1 MRVRFLIA
9 ASAFLLAGHVSR
21 AGAQGTVGQETA
33 LVETGARIARETCA
47 SCHSIGAGPEKK
59 AVSAAPSF
67 EAIAAMP
74 SISELAIKVFLQTP
88 HASMPNIML
97 AQAQINALAAYILS
111 LRGK

>member
-1 MRVRFLIA
+1 M
-9 ASAFLLAGHVSR
+9 
-21 AGAQGTVGQETA
+21 
-33 LVETGARIARETCA
+33 
-47 SCHSIGAGPEKK
+47 
-59 AVSAAPSF
+59 SAAPSF

-97 AQAQINALAAYILS
+97 TQAEVNALAAYTLS